1 MKNLFLKGLFLAG
14 LILTFGLPIQAQ
26 VAPQAEPVYGGH
38 LEEIDAIPLSGTQT
52 RIFCSTMSPNSLFY
66 QDVSGITGT
75 SPSFS
80 GWTAVPD
87 LDADDNY
94 GFLPCFAVD
103 DLSGFVFAAT
113 MMGEFVACDITPG
126 SRYTVGNFI
135 VEAVEAYQGRLFF
148 EMHKGPE
155 EWLYI
160 CDLDASGNI
169 VAWDSTMIASG
180 VVWNTPYKLEIHISP
195 FDNHLYFFVP
205 GAPPI
210 IYRSSDPYNTLSNT
224 STWTTLTTATLLA
237 TGNEYISMGIA
248 PDGRLFTGSYEGNSG
263 GFTAQMAY
271 TDTDSDPWTLVPIT
285 EDCGRG
291 QISITNNTSGTY
303 YVYFSRC
310 MSDDMGNTWINHGG
324 ADGAICV
331 DPTGDQYAY
340 VRTDWG
346 SGCYNNNSGTVTEI
360 NTGLQAVQVNDF
372 AMDVTK
378 NTAWVA
384 SKSGIWYV
392 TNYGSSSPSWSN
404 PIWPMDRTVP
414 WISLACSE
422 TADTL
427 FCGNNSG
434 DAFRYE
440 SANGPYNDPLSYDEI
455 FRASDDAP
463 YPYWNWTY
471 GTYISALAID
481 RITGTERIVIGLND
495 AEDWSEPDSLG
506 AVFIG
511 EYTGGAW
518 VFDQIIGPPIPWTG
532 LDVNDLIVVEEN
544 SHTTIYVGVDYNT
557 TYGTVNGIYR
567 MEETAPG
574 TWSISSDLFISGGT
588 PVSATIMDLWVT
600 ENDTILACGT
610 DVSGT
615 TVVSYKKA
623 VGGTYWTVLTPS
635 GLPFPATG
643 RAITY
648 DETGLDT
655 YMAVDNDLFVL
666 PSGAPAWVPYYTYP
680 MGTMIQFIYY
690 DDLLV
695 GTGTGL
701 YLHTTPLGYD
711 EPLITRKTDS
721 WIEVAPNPFSTYTTF
736 SWNSPETGQFSVVLY
751 DLTGREVNHL
761 ITTASGGKGSIL
773 WNGTDH
779 RGKQLSEGIYFYR
792 CSLNQQTN
800 TGKLIIT
807 R

>member
-1 MKNLFLKGLFLAG
+1 MKNFLLTGSFLVG
-14 LILTFGLPIQAQ
+14 MFLMFVVSSPAQ

-38 LEEIDAIPLSGTQT
+38 LEEIDAIPLSSTAT

-66 QDVSGITGT
+66 QDVTGITGT
-75 SPSFS
+75 SPTFS

-87 LDADDNY
+87 LDEDDDY
-94 GFLPCFAVD
+94 GFLSCFAVD
-103 DLSGFVFAAT
+103 DVSGFVFAGT
-113 MMGEFVACDITPG
+113 MTGDFVACDISPG
-126 SRYTVGNFI
+126 SRYTIGTFI

-148 EMHKGPE
+148 ERNKGPE

-169 VAWDSTMIASG
+169 VAWDSTLIVSG

-195 FDNHLYFFVP
+195 FDNHVYFFVP

-210 IYRSSDPYNTLSNT
+210 IYRSSDPYNTLSNST
-224 STWTTLTTATLLA
+224 TWTTLTTATLLA
-237 TGNEYISMGIA
+237 TGKEYLSMGIA

-271 TDTDSDPWTLVPIT
+271 TDTDGDPWTLVPIT

-291 QISITNNTSGTY
+291 QISITNNTSGIY

-310 MSDDMGNTWINHGG
+310 MSDDMGSSWIQHGG

-346 SGCYNNNSGTVTEI
+346 SGCYNNNIGTVTEI

-372 AMDVTK
+372 TMDITK

-392 TNYGSSSPSWSN
+392 TGYGGTSPSWSN

-414 WISLACSE
+414 WGALACSE

-440 SANGPYNDPLSYDEI
+440 SANGPYNDPMSYDEV
-455 FRASDDAP
+455 FRASDDAS

-481 RITGTERIVIGLND
+481 RVTGPERIVIGLND
-495 AEDWSEPDSLG
+495 AEDWGEPDSLG

-532 LDVNDLIVVEEN
+532 LDVNDLVVVEEN
-544 SHTTIYVGVDYNT
+544 NNTTIYVGVDYNT

-574 TWSISSDLFISGGT
+574 TWSITSDLVNSGGT
-588 PVSATIMDLWVT
+588 PISATIMDLWVT
-600 ENDTILACGT
+600 DNDTILACGT
-610 DVSGT
+610 DVSGS
-615 TVVSYKKA
+615 TVVSYKKPI
-623 VGGTYWTVLTPS
+623 GGTYWIVVTPN

-643 RAITY
+643 NAITY

-655 YMAVDNDLFVL
+655 YIAVMNRLFVL
-666 PSGAPAWVPYYTYP
+666 QHGATSWIPYYDYP
-680 MGTMIQFIYY
+680 AGTNIQFIYY

-701 YLHTTPLGYD
+701 YLHTAAVGMD
-711 EPLITRKTDS
+711 EPLISQKTKS
-721 WIEVAPNPFSTYTTF
+721 WIEVAPNPFSARTTF
-736 SWNSPETGQFSVVLY
+736 AWDAPDAGNITIILY
-751 DLTGREVNHL
+751 DLTGREVG
-761 ITTASGGKGSIL
+761 TFSRYTDKGSGSFS
-773 WNGTDH
+773 WSGTDQY
-779 RGKQLSEGIYFYR
+779 GKTLPGGIYFYR
-792 CSLNQQTN
+792 CRLNQQTA
-800 TGKLIIT
+800 TGKLIIH